1 MLFSPI
7 IILNTMSKVLD
18 RIALVGMS
26 LGYAWFF
33 TFSSNIAV
41 FWKYTSYQAYDI
53 VWLYYVFAVMG
64 INSIG
69 KLSVDGIFELAFVLQ
84 ALICPIYWLLIHFQA
99 TLTSG
104 LSTS

>member
-1 MLFSPI
+1 
-7 IILNTMSKVLD
+7 MSKVLD